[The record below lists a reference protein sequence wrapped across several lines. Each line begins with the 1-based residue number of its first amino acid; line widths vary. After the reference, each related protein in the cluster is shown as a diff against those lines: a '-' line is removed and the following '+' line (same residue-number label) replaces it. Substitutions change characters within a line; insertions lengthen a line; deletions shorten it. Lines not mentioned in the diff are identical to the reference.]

1 MGFFFIYL
9 ATIKKGKNTMKKKI
23 LVLIPLVALLS
34 GCFIR
39 TPNPRKRKSSSEE
52 PSTSETS
59 SGTSSTSGSTSGGTS
74 GTSGSDSGSSG
85 TSTPTPS
92 ETRGTLN
99 QPLTVAQAREFGM
112 AIEDN
117 PQGTEYDTLDSYI
130 SGIVTTAPQ
139 ESTKTAGTWQ
149 FKIADAYTSNQTITF
164 YWGSVD
170 SGVTVPVQGDQVTV
184 FGRLARY
191 KSNTIEL
198 AGYEQGEIADPV
210 LKASA
215 HRTVS
220 ISVNNV
226 EHATVSNI
234 PTSAQT
240 GDTVSFTV
248 SPAQNY
254 SVESVKVNGSVIQEA
269 QGSYSFK
276 VVDDASIVINVV
288 EGQVVKSSLQ
298 LAYEGAQSG
307 STEAFTFTGTVVAI
321 TGNSFYVQDGEY
333 GMYVYNK
340 ATSGNA
346 VGKAVSITSTVK
358 TFHGLVETNSI
369 TSSEVT
375 GDGQLP
381 AAASVTSSA
390 TLAALNQNILVNV
403 SEAIFVSKDQDWS
416 GSANS
421 MAVFSIGGDNVT
433 IKFDKYGFN
442 ADKAAVLNAL
452 AANDK
457 VVLSN
462 VVTSYYDAPQIG
474 FAGTSAIEKIVPV
487 VTPTSVNITSGSDL
501 LVGGTLNLTAEVGPA
516 GAPQDVEWSI
526 TSGGDCAT
534 LAGNV
539 LTGTNPGSVVVKATA
554 VGHADVNASAT
565 ITVTAPQ
572 KQLIESITADPSSI
586 DMRVG
591 DNPIHVDL
599 TVLPV
604 NYEEEISWSV
614 KSGTAVSVSNGTIT
628 AVEAGEAVVR
638 VEGAESGVGT
648 DISVKV
654 RAQLT
659 PIADVAAAAQ
669 ALAHNTES
677 TESYTFA
684 GVVVGIYGDSYY
696 LQENGYGM
704 LVYNKATNGVAMG
717 KVVEVTS
724 TVKNYNALPETATV
738 ASAEVTGDGQ
748 LPTPESVSSMATLS
762 ALHVGVLA
770 NVAEATFVSK
780 TKDWAS
786 TGSGFRFVFTIG
798 SDNITMNFD
807 RNGFDADKAAILN
820 AAEVGD
826 KFTFGNVITNIY
838 QTTAQLFFAGGTS
851 TVQKVTATPTSVTVT
866 SGTTVKVG
874 RTLNLTATVGP
885 EGASQEV
892 EWSIINGGEY
902 ATLNGNVL
910 TGVAEGDVDLKVIAV
925 GYPDVNDEISVTV
938 EKLTLT
944 SLTFEDD
951 AYTFLG
957 GSTQDMAAKVIF
969 DPADATKNLAYSI
982 KEAGKASTI
991 NTTTGSLTVSNSD
1004 TAFTVVVSDSVSDL
1018 QAECAITVTSTKT
1031 LSSITLSGDYQTTFA
1046 VDEAF
1051 SYTGLVVTAHYSDS
1065 TSATVTPTSVSSP
1078 DMTTAG
1084 EKTVTVSYTEG
1095 GVTVTADYMITV
1107 YALTPTEDHTL
1118 TWTASAASDL
1128 GAKID
1133 AVNGT
1138 DTGTISTSGFSW
1150 NYTRTLV
1157 DLASGKSDY
1166 IAFQGSTWIQ
1176 LGSNNAMESISFTT
1190 SAISG
1195 TIKSITVVAATAGSH
1210 TLTIDV
1216 GGTKYLDGAALTTYS
1231 GTASATNPD
1240 PANCAVSGTGTS
1252 TGTITITIAPT
1263 AATKKAMVIRSIT
1276 VVANY

>member
-1 MGFFFIYL
+1 
-9 ATIKKGKNTMKKKI
+9 MKKKL
-23 LVLIPLVALLS
+23 LVLAPLFALVLS
-34 GCFIR
+34 GCMVR
-39 TPNPRKRKSSSEE
+39 TPSRKRRSSSEQ
-52 PSTSETS
+52 PSTSESS
-59 SGTSSTSGSTSGGTS
+59 SGTSTPSSGTSGGSS

-92 ETRGTLN
+92 ETRGTLD

-390 TLAALNQNILVNV
+390 TLAALNQNVLVNV

-421 MAVFSIGGDNVT
+421 MAIFSIGGDNVT

-487 VTPTSVNITSGSDL
+487 VTPTSVNITSGSEL

-572 KQLIESITADPSSI
+572 KQLIENLVADPTSVSI
-586 DMRVG
+586 RVG
-591 DNPIHVDL
+591 DNPVQL
-599 TVLPV
+599 GFTATPS
-604 NYEEEISWSV
+604 NYEENVVWSSSAEGV
-614 KSGTAVSVSNGTIT
+614 ATVSDAGLLTPVAPGTATI
-628 AVEAGEAVVR
+628 R
-638 VEGAESGVGT
+638 VEGDESHVGA
-648 DISVKV
+648 DIAVTV

-659 PIADVAAAAQ
+659 SLQDVCAAAEA
-669 ALAHNTES
+669 AGS
-677 TESYTFA
+677 TGSTDAYTFA
-684 GVVVGIYGDSYY
+684 GVVTGITGNSFY
-696 LQENGYGM
+696 LQDDAGYGM
-704 LVYNKATNGVAMG
+704 YVYNKATDGIAVG
-717 KVVEVTS
+717 KIVEVTAKVC
-724 TVKNYNALPETATV
+724 TYNGLIETKSGTAT
-738 ASAEVTGDGQ
+738 ASEVIGDGT
-748 LPTPESVSSMATLS
+748 LPTPAAVTNAASLA
-762 ALHVGVLA
+762 ALHQAVLA
-770 NVAEATFVSK
+770 NVASATFVSK
-780 TKDWAS
+780 DQDWSSSKAS
-786 TGSGFRFVFTIG
+786 LVTLSIG
-798 SDNITMNFD
+798 GDNIVIKFD
-807 RNGFDADKAAILN
+807 KYGYDANKATVLN
-820 AAEVGD
+820 ALVAND
-826 KFTFGNVITNIY
+826 NVVLSNVLTSYNN
-838 QTTAQLFFAGGTS
+838 TPQLAFAGTS
-851 TVQKVTATPTSVTVT
+851 SIQKVTAVPTEVNIT
-866 SGTTVKVG
+866 SATTVLEK
-874 RTLNLTATVGP
+874 RTLELTAEVGP
-885 EGASQEV
+885 SGASQNVVWTIESGA
-892 EWSIINGGEY
+892 EH
-902 ATLNGNVL
+902 ATLSGNVL
-910 TGVAEGDVDLKVIAV
+910 TGVSAGEVIVKATAE
-925 GYPDVNDEISVTV
+925 GYPDVYDDTTITV
-938 EKLTLT
+938 QPLVLT
-944 SLTFEDD
+944 SLSFKQS
-951 AYTFLG
+951 AYSFLG
-957 GSTQDMAAKVIF
+957 GSTQDMGAEVTF
-969 DPADATKNLAYSI
+969 SPEDATKNLAYSI
-982 KEAGKASTI
+982 KETGKSSTI
-991 NTTTGSLTVSNSD
+991 SATTGSLTVSNSD
-1004 TAFTVVVSDSVSDL
+1004 SAFTVVVSDSVSGL
-1018 QAECAITVTSTKT
+1018 EAECPVTVTSTKT
-1031 LSSITLSGDYQTTFA
+1031 LSSIELSGTHQLTFA
-1046 VDEAF
+1046 VDETF
-1051 SYTGLVVTAHYSDS
+1051 SYEGLVVTAHYSDLS
-1065 TSATVTPTSVSSP
+1065 TAVVTPTSVSSP

-1157 DLASGKSDY
+1157 GLASGKSDY
-1166 IAFQGSTWIQ
+1166 IALQGSTWIQ